1 MDGRLEFGR
10 CMRICGPSGCGKTSA
25 LCKLLIRAE
34 NFFPCPPKRVMWV
47 SGSGSRDLKV
57 EKLIKSHYS
66 NAQFIF
72 NMPSSE
78 ELQQLIKE
86 FDFWVFDDLSA
97 ELKNNPTFSN
107 MFTKTVRHM
116 NIMMAYLTQNPFEK
130 GGDAA
135 TRSRNCSYQ
144 LFFPNKADVRW
155 IGYLGSQLL
164 GKGKQ
169 RHFERIFKKATS
181 KPFSFLMCDHRALTP
196 SKEQF
201 IVNSTSPTL
210 ENPSFFLVAP

>member
-1 MDGRLEFGR
+1 
-10 CMRICGPSGCGKTSA
+10 
-25 LCKLLIRAE
+25 
-34 NFFPCPPKRVMWV
+34 MWV
-47 SGSGSRDLKV
+47 SGSGARDFKV
-57 EKLIKSHYS
+57 EKLIRLHYPNS
-66 NAQFIF
+66 QFF
-72 NMPSSE
+72 FSMPSSE
-78 ELQQLIKE
+78 ELHQLINE

-135 TRSRNCSYQ
+135 TRSRNCAYQ

-169 RHFERIFKKATS
+169 RKFERLFKKATS
-181 KPFSFLMCDHRALTP
+181 KPFSCLMCDHRALTP
-196 SKEQF
+196 EKEQF
-201 IVNSTSPTL
+201 IGNATSPTDD
-210 ENPSFFLVAP
+210 NPTCFYVAP